1 MNALA
6 KGREWNRNRNIAIT
20 LIMTATKLSTITVEK
35 PWGRTE
41 LWPGF
46 DNPSGARIGE
56 IWFDAPVGTNPDLM
70 VKYLFTSEKLSIQVH
85 EDDATAQAAGRERGK
100 DEAWV
105 ILAAEPDATIA
116 LGLREPTTPEALR
129 AGAVDGSIEALVDWK
144 PVKAGDVIYS
154 AARTVHAIGAGLTL
168 IEVQQNVDLTYRLY
182 DYGRPRELHLEAG
195 LAASDPVP
203 FVAPPIPGDVGDGR
217 TILCEGG
224 KFVLER
230 WSWDGARTVALPD
243 GVPGWLIPVS
253 GGGSVDGALFVAGEC
268 WMVDG
273 AVMIDVAAG
282 SDILFA
288 YPGSKLRSVFA

>member
-1 MNALA
+1 MP
-6 KGREWNRNRNIAIT
+6 
-20 LIMTATKLSTITVEK
+20 ATKLSTITVEK

-41 LWPGF
+41 TWPGF

-56 IWFDAPVGTNPDLM
+56 IWFDAPAGTNPDLM

-116 LGLREPTTPEALR
+116 LGLREPTTTEALR
-129 AGAVDGSIEALVDWK
+129 AAAIDGSIETLVDWK
-144 PVKAGDVIYS
+144 LVKAGDVIYS

-195 LAASDPVP
+195 LAVSDPVP

-230 WSWDGARTVALPD
+230 WSWDGARRITLPD
-243 GVPGWLIPVS
+243 DVPGWLIPVS
-253 GGGSVDGALFVAGEC
+253 GGGSVDDAHFVAGEC
-268 WMVDG
+268 WMVEG
-273 AVMIDVAAG
+273 TVMLDVAAG

-288 YPGSKLRSVFA
+288 YPLPSRIAL

>member
-1 MNALA
+1 MP
-6 KGREWNRNRNIAIT
+6 
-20 LIMTATKLSTITVEK
+20 ATKLSTITVEK
-35 PWGRTE
+35 PWGRTA

-56 IWFDAPVGTNPDLM
+56 IWFDAPTGTNPDLM

-85 EDDATAQAAGRERGK
+85 EDDASAKAAGRERGK

-116 LGLREPTTPEALR
+116 LGLRVPTTSEALR
-129 AGAVDGSIEALVDWK
+129 AAAMDGSIEQLVDWK

-154 AARTVHAIGAGLTL
+154 AARTVHAIGPGLTL

-195 LAASDPVP
+195 LAVSDPVP
-203 FVAPPIPGDVGDGR
+203 FVAPPIPGDAGDGR
-217 TILCEGG
+217 MILCEGG

-243 GVPGWLIPVS
+243 GLPGWLIPVS
-253 GGGSVDGALFVAGEC
+253 GGGSVDGARFEAGEC
-268 WMVDG
+268 WMTEG
-273 AVMIDVAAG
+273 AVALDVTAG
-282 SDILFA
+282 ADILFA
-288 YPGSKLRSVFA
+288 YSGSKVRPVFD

>member
-1 MNALA
+1 MIAVLA
-6 KGREWNRNRNIAIT
+6 AWNRYANFAIT
-20 LIMTATKLSTITVEK
+20 LAMTATKLTTITVDK
-35 PWGRTE
+35 PWGRTT

-46 DNPSGARIGE
+46 DNPSGAKIGE
-56 IWFDAPVGTNPDLM
+56 IWFEAPAGTNPDLM

-116 LGLREPTTPEALR
+116 LGTNEAVDSATLR
-129 AGAVDGSIEALVDWK
+129 AAALDGSIETLVDWK
-144 PVKAGDVIYS
+144 PAKAGDVIYS

-195 LAASDPVP
+195 VAVSDAVP
-203 FVAPPIPGDVGDGR
+203 FVAPPVTGDTGGGR
-217 TILCEGG
+217 AILCEGA

-230 WSWDGARTVALPD
+230 WSWDGIRSVTLPEN
-243 GVPGWLIPVS
+243 VQGWLIPVT
-253 GGGSVDGALFVAGEC
+253 GGGSVDDAPFVAGEC
-268 WMVDG
+268 WMVEG
-273 AVMIDVAAG
+273 TVILDVAPG
-282 SDILFA
+282 SDLLFA
-288 YPGSKLRSVFA
+288 YPLATRATLFD